1 MIWRID
7 FLVWCIK
14 SESSTVLTTHQN
26 FNICW
31 LNYFYRETDGFDF
44 YSFNRFTNEFHFI
57 GINDIKP
64 FSTEIERNVNAES
77 LGIRWVTVSSNNAE
91 IRLRG
96 IWSLRPIGVIKRLV
110 RLRCCPLPQVIT
122 ISRISSRCPVD
133 VLSYFCNS
141 FVKKSNSFFGS
152 LIILSLRSLT
162 RSG

>member
-1 MIWRID
+1 
-7 FLVWCIK
+7 
-14 SESSTVLTTHQN
+14 
-26 FNICW
+26 
-31 LNYFYRETDGFDF
+31 
-44 YSFNRFTNEFHFI
+44 
-57 GINDIKP
+57 
-64 FSTEIERNVNAES
+64 
-77 LGIRWVTVSSNNAE
+77 
-91 IRLRG
+91 LRG